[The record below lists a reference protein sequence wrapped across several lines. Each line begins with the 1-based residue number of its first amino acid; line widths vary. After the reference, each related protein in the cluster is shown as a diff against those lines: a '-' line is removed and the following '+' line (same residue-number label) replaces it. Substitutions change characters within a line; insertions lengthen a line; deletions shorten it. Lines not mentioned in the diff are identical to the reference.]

1 MDKARPCGGTM
12 LKLRSLVVLAVTT
25 WAFVVCFAV
34 WLMFGVTGIPIS
46 RELNLNGIQ
55 FGLLT
60 STPVL
65 TGALFR
71 LPLGIW
77 TDRFGGRI
85 VMFFLLVVC
94 AAPLWLSSYANQ
106 FWQFLLLGLALGV
119 VGASFAVG
127 TPYVARFFPK
137 EAARLCHGRVWRRH
151 HRRGDQHVHR
161 SGPHRPIWLAGRSQG
176 LCRRAARHGADLLAA
191 VGAGHKR
198 ARQERRVAA
207 TAIGGIQGP
216 ARLEVLPV
224 LLDRFWRLHRA
235 VRLDAAIL
243 RERVRAEHCTGFAAG
258 RVLFPSG
265 RDIARCRRLACGSF
279 RRTQRDVV
287 GIVGGLDQLVPP
299 VLSADRLHHPYDPR
313 PRRIPHRIVCG
324 HFHDVALCTW
334 RRICVRNGIDL
345 QVRWRRFS
353 G

>member
-25 WAFVVCFAV
+25 WTFVVCFAV

-65 TGALFR
+65 TGALSR

-85 VMFFLLVVC
+85 VMFLLLVVC
-94 AAPLWLSSYANQ
+94 AVPLWLSSYAERVLAVPPA
-106 FWQFLLLGLALGV
+106 WVGSRRRRSLLRRRHALRR
-119 VGASFAVG
+119 AL
-127 TPYVARFFPK
+127 FPQG
-137 EAARLCHGRVWRRH
+137 AARLCHGRVRRRH
-151 HRRGDQHVHR
+151 HRRADQHVHR
-161 SGPHRPIWLAGRSQG
+161 SGPHRPIWLQGRSQG
-176 LCRRAARHGADLLAA
+176 LSRRAARHGGDLLAA

-207 TAIGGIQGP
+207 AAIGGIQGP

-265 RDIARCRRLACGSF
+265 RDIARCRPLPSGSL
-279 RRTQRDVV
+279 RRTQSDVV
-287 GIVGGLDQLVPP
+287 GIVGGLDQLFPP
-299 VLSADRLHHPYDPR
+299 SLSADRLHHPYDPR